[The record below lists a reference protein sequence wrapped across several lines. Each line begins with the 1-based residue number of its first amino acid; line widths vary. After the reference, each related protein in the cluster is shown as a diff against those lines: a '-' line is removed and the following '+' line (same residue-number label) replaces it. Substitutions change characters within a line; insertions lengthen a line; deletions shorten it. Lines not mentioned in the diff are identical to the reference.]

1 MSFEI
6 DRKHLELLDKDMQWV
21 VEPGAFSIMAGASS
35 EDIRLA
41 GLLTVEA
48 YDPAKHKP
56 AQDSPAT
63 ASTNAEQAVNV
74 LDGDAATA
82 WMGNKGDYVTVSLPQ
97 GTKVDAVSLT
107 FLRDNQLPT
116 EFEIQL
122 SAGGGQFLTVYSGTV
137 SDYGKPLR
145 FTFRGGTASD
155 LRVVLNDDRVSVAE
169 IKVEQQPK

>member
-1 MSFEI
+1 MQKQGENVFTRTVRGGRQAWRTFAGYRATTIAGTLVFFLIMSLVPFLFWLTLLFGGAEGLFE
-6 DRKHLELLDKDMQWV
+6 KVMELELFGWARDL
-21 VEPGAFSIMAGASS
+21 
-35 EDIRLA
+35 
-41 GLLTVEA
+41 
-48 YDPAKHKP
+48 
-56 AQDSPAT
+56 
-63 ASTNAEQAVNV
+63 
-74 LDGDAATA
+74 
-82 WMGNKGDYVTVSLPQ
+82 
-97 GTKVDAVSLT
+97 LT